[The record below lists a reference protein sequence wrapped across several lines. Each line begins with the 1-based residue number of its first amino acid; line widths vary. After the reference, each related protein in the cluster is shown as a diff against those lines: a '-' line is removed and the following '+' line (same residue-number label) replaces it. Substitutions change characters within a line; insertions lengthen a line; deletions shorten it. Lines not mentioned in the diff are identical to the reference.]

1 MVLKFMLVL
10 SCLNFVKILLLNFFP
25 KKYHSWVIKIHS
37 AILICY
43 FLYLGNFIGVF
54 TVSVVYCL
62 PNLSGTLKNASES
75 RDNNSITAKNGS
87 GNQSGTEDSVQQTLH
102 VQNNPTVGTINMG
115 DPNAAGNLLAG
126 GAMAAGLTIA
136 VTMPGG
142 AVPKVAA
149 LAISSITAIGLAN
162 GGSALR
168 ELNQTFN
175 EIAPIIQDALRDP
188 QSSLYKHGSGSG
200 FPSSPVA
207 NSVSE
212 TGIVEKLSDFVTP
225 TVVNNPIVDFSSHFS
240 LLLGIVLVLNLY
252 VLLTLTFRDPIVQKI
267 TEKLS
272 KYGKIGFVITKYIE
286 FLTTFNRYVLIMALA
301 WCISVLYVLIT
312 WMGILG
318 SMSFLSR

>member
-1 MVLKFMLVL
+1 M
-10 SCLNFVKILLLNFFP
+10 
-25 KKYHSWVIKIHS
+25 
-37 AILICY
+37 
-43 FLYLGNFIGVF
+43 
-54 TVSVVYCL
+54 CL
-62 PNLSGTLKNASES
+62 PFQLFIVFRNLSGTLKNASES